1 MEPPL
6 SILLE
11 EKKRY
16 LKKYNLAFHL
26 AAIAANGKDEAI
38 EYSPITGVIERILIN
53 FSSATGLADVSFFIE
68 EKKILPDNR
77 TVLSLTGTTQKFT
90 VNRPVQENDRIIFKA
105 TNNDSSALR
114 IDAVVEITET

>member
-16 LKKYNLAFHL
+16 PKKYNLAFHL

-38 EYSPITGVIERILIN
+38 EDSPITGVIERILIN